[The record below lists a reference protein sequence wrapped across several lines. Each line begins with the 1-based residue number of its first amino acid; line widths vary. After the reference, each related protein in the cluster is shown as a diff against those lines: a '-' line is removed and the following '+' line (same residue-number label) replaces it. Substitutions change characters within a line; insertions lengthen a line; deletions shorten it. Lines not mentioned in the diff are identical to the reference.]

1 MVGLV
6 LVLQFGISRSAFN
19 ALLFFMDYKS
29 EVKIILQLVY
39 ASINLG
45 AEDVTINNR
54 DKNSHPSNGEDRWSD
69 K

>member
-1 MVGLV
+1 
-6 LVLQFGISRSAFN
+6 
-19 ALLFFMDYKS
+19 MDYKS